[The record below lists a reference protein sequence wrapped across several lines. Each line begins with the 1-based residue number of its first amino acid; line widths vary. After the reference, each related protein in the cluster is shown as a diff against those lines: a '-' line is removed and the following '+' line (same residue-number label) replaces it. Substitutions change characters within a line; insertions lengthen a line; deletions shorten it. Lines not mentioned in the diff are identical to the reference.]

1 MIKSISEERKSGLK
15 NEFKELLFSTK
26 RENIESLWNWLENE
40 TDFFDAPASAQF
52 HGDFDGGLAV
62 HSMNVY
68 KLLKNFTKN
77 IGYDR
82 EDSLIIAGLLHDVC
96 KANFYTKGKK
106 NVKVL
111 DERTGRYEWV
121 EEEYYATD
129 DSFPMGHGEKSV
141 FLIMRHIQLTDDEA
155 MAIRWHMGG
164 YDDTARS
171 FLGGKAQSAAY
182 RMYPLAPALS
192 IADMYATYF
201 AE

>member
-1 MIKSISEERKSGLK
+1 MIKSISEEKRAELK
-15 NEFKELLFSTK
+15 KEFKELLFSTE
-26 RENIESLWNWLENE
+26 REGIESLWNWLENE
-40 TDFFDAPASAQF
+40 TDFFDAPASAAF

-68 KLLKNFTKN
+68 KLLKNFTKK

-96 KANFYTKGKK
+96 KANFYAKEKK
-106 NVKVL
+106 NKKIF
-111 DERTGRYEWV
+111 DEETGRYEWI
-121 EEEYYATD
+121 EEEYYTTD

-141 FLIMRHIQLTDDEA
+141 FLIMRHVQLTDDEA

-182 RMYPLAPALS
+182 REYPLAPALS

-201 AE
+201 AD

>member
-1 MIKSISEERKSGLK
+1 MIKSISEEKKSELK
-15 NEFKELLFSTK
+15 KEFKELLFSTE
-26 RENIESLWNWLENE
+26 RENIESLWNWLEKE

-52 HGDFDGGLAV
+52 HGDFDGGLSV

-68 KLLKNFTKN
+68 KLLKNFTKK

-96 KANFYTKGKK
+96 KANLYAKGKK

-111 DERTGRYEWV
+111 DEQTGRYEWI
-121 EEEYYATD
+121 EEEYYTTE

-182 RMYPLAPALS
+182 RKYPLAPALS